1 MKQKRIL
8 VIRPD
13 RVGDVV
19 LATPLVRELRKTFP
33 DSFIAVMLRP
43 QTKDVFLNNPY
54 IDEIIVDDYE
64 GKDKGFKGFWR
75 QVFKLRKY
83 KFNIALH
90 LLPTQRHAW
99 MTFFSG
105 IKTRINVGI
114 RLYGV
119 LTFMKY
125 VSRKKYNPLRHEV
138 DYSLDLGRKI
148 GVKSQNIEPE
158 IFLTYEEIKQAEKL
172 VPKEENEII
181 IGINPLSG
189 KSAPNWEIEKYIE
202 LTEKII
208 EEIPNAKIYVNL
220 FNNSDAIKKF
230 ENLKSA
236 KIKFIH
242 NTTLRELILYV
253 SRFDLLISSSTGTM
267 HIASALKV
275 PTVSM
280 FCPLPACSPKL
291 WGPLGNKHEIILPPE
306 NYCRTK
312 CPGDPH
318 ICTFEGGIEI
328 DDVLKAIHK
337 ILSETIKNQITS
349 LKENEDQTGEINR
362 Y

>member
-19 LATPLVRELRKTFP
+19 LATPLLRELRKTFP
-33 DSFIAVMLRP
+33 DSFIAVMVRP
-43 QTKDVFLNNPY
+43 YTKNVLINNPN
-54 IDEIIVDDYE
+54 IDEILIDDFE
-64 GKDKGFKGFWR
+64 KEHKGWKGFWK
-75 QVFKLRKY
+75 QVLKLRKY

-99 MTFFSG
+99 MTFLAG

-114 RLYGV
+114 KFYGV

-125 VSRKKYNPLRHEV
+125 VSRNKYIPLRHEA

-148 GVKSQNIEPE
+148 GVKSNDIEPE
-158 IFLTYEEIKQAEKL
+158 IFLSLEEIEYAKKL
-172 VPKEENEII
+172 VPKNNDEII

-189 KSAPNWEIEKYIE
+189 KSSPNWKIENYID
-202 LTEKII
+202 LTKRIL
-208 EEIPNAKIYVNL
+208 EEIPQSIVYVNL
-220 FNNSDAIKKF
+220 HDDPNALIKFKS
-230 ENLKSA
+230 LKSSRVN
-236 KIKFIH
+236 FIY
-242 NTTLRELILYV
+242 NVSLRELILYI
-253 SRFDLLISSSTGTM
+253 SKFDVLISSSTGPM

-291 WGPLGNKHEIILPPE
+291 WGPLGNKHEIILPKE
-306 NYCRTK
+306 NFCK
-312 CPGDPH
+312 MNCPGDPH
-318 ICTFEGGIEI
+318 ICTFDGGIDV
-328 DDVLKAIHK
+328 DDVLEATLK
-337 ILSETIKNQITS
+337 ILNYIQVIK
-349 LKENEDQTGEINR
+349 
-362 Y
+362 

>member
-8 VIRPD
+8 IIRPD

-19 LATPLVRELRKTFP
+19 LATPLIRELRKTFP
-33 DSFIAVMLRP
+33 GAFIAVLVRP
-43 QTKDVFLNNPY
+43 YTKDVLLNNSN
-54 IDEIIVDDYE
+54 IDEIIIDDYE
-64 GKDKGFKGFWR
+64 GKDKGWAGFWR
-75 QVFKLRKY
+75 QVFKLRRY

-99 MTFFSG
+99 MTFFAG
-105 IKTRINVGI
+105 IKTRVNVGI

-125 VSRKKYNPLRHEV
+125 ISRNKYIPLRHEA

-148 GVKSQNIEPE
+148 GVKSKNLEPE
-158 IFLTYEEIKQAEKL
+158 IFLSDEEIELAKKL
-172 VPKEENEII
+172 IPKNDDEII

-189 KSAPNWEIEKYIE
+189 RSAPNWELDKYVE
-202 LTEKII
+202 LTKKILD
-208 EEIPNAKIYVNL
+208 EIPSAKLYINL
-220 FNNSDAIKKF
+220 HNDFKAKEKF
-230 ENLKSA
+230 EKLKSER
-236 KIKFIH
+236 INLLISNSLH
-242 NTTLRELILYV
+242 ELILYT
-253 SRFDLLISSSTGTM
+253 SRFDVLISPSTGTM

-306 NYCRTK
+306 NYCKAK
-312 CPGDPH
+312 CPGDPY
-318 ICTFEGGIEI
+318 ICTFAEGIEVG
-328 DDVLKAIHK
+328 DVLKAIFK
-337 ILSETIKNQITS
+337 ILGEEKIYKFNQN
-349 LKENEDQTGEINR
+349 ENSPSKIN
-362 Y
+362 

>member
-43 QTKDVFLNNPY
+43 QTKDVFLNNPH
-54 IDEIIVDDYE
+54 IDDIIVDDYE
-64 GKDKGFKGFWR
+64 GEDKGFKGFLK

-99 MTFFSG
+99 MTFLAG
-105 IKTRINVGI
+105 IRTRINVGI

-125 VSRKKYNPLRHEV
+125 VSRKKYNPLRHEA

-148 GVKSQNIEPE
+148 GVKSENIEPE
-158 IFLTYEEIKQAEKL
+158 IFLTNEEIKQAEKL
-172 VPKEENEII
+172 VPKEENEIV

-189 KSAPNWEIEKYIE
+189 KSSPNWKIEKYIE
-202 LTEKII
+202 LTKKIL

-220 FNNSDAIKKF
+220 FNNTDARLEF
-230 ENLKSA
+230 EKLNSS
-236 KIKFIH
+236 KIKLIQ
-242 NTTLRELILYV
+242 NSKLRELILYV
-253 SRFDLLISSSTGTM
+253 SRFDLLISSSTGAM

-291 WGPLGNKHEIILPPE
+291 WGPLGNRHEIILPPE
-306 NYCRTK
+306 NYCQAK

-318 ICTFEGGIEI
+318 ICTFEGGIEVE
-328 DDVLKAIHK
+328 DVLKAIRK
-337 ILSETIKNQITS
+337 ILSETKIKVSS
-349 LKENEDQTGEINR
+349 LNEDENSSGEISR
-362 Y
+362 H

>member
-8 VIRPD
+8 IIRPD

-19 LATPLVRELRKTFP
+19 LATPLIRELRKTFP
-33 DSFIAVMLRP
+33 DSFIAVMVRP
-43 QTKDVFLNNPY
+43 HTKDVLLNNPN
-54 IDEIIVDDYE
+54 IDEIIIDDYE
-64 GKDKGFKGFWR
+64 GKDKGWVGFWR
-75 QVFKLRKY
+75 QVFKLRRY

-99 MTFFSG
+99 MTFFAG
-105 IKTRINVGI
+105 IKTRVNVGI

-125 VSRKKYNPLRHEV
+125 VSRNKYIPLRHEA

-148 GVKSQNIEPE
+148 GVKSENIEPE
-158 IFLTYEEIKQAEKL
+158 IFLSDEEIELAKKL
-172 VPKEENEII
+172 VPKNGEEII

-189 KSAPNWEIEKYIE
+189 KSAPNWEIDKYVE
-202 LTEKII
+202 LTKKILD
-208 EEIPNAKIYVNL
+208 EIPSAKIYINLHNDLKAKEKFEKLKSERVNL
-220 FNNSDAIKKF
+220 IVPNS
-230 ENLKSA
+230 
-236 KIKFIH
+236 
-242 NTTLRELILYV
+242 LRELIIYT
-253 SRFDLLISSSTGTM
+253 SRFDILVSPSTGTM

-306 NYCRTK
+306 NYCQTK

-318 ICTFEGGIEI
+318 ICTFDGGIEV
-328 DDVLKAIHK
+328 DDVLKAIFK
-337 ILSETIKNQITS
+337 ILGEEKIYKFSQN
-349 LKENEDQTGEINR
+349 ENSPGKIV
-362 Y
+362 

>member
-8 VIRPD
+8 IIRPD

-19 LATPLVRELRKTFP
+19 LATPLIRELRKTFP
-33 DSFIAVMLRP
+33 GAFIAVLVRP
-43 QTKDVFLNNPY
+43 YTKDVLLNNSN
-54 IDEIIVDDYE
+54 IDEIIIDDYE
-64 GKDKGFKGFWR
+64 GKDKGWAGFWR
-75 QVFKLRKY
+75 QVFKLRRY

-99 MTFFSG
+99 MTFFAG
-105 IKTRINVGI
+105 IKTRVNVGI

-125 VSRKKYNPLRHEV
+125 VSRNKYIPLRHEA

-148 GVKSQNIEPE
+148 GVKSENIEPE
-158 IFLTYEEIKQAEKL
+158 IFLSDEEIELAKKL
-172 VPKEENEII
+172 IPKNDDEII

-189 KSAPNWEIEKYIE
+189 RSAPNWELDKYVE
-202 LTEKII
+202 LTKKILD
-208 EEIPNAKIYVNL
+208 EIPSAKLYINL
-220 FNNSDAIKKF
+220 HNDFKAKEKF
-230 ENLKSA
+230 EKLKSER
-236 KIKFIH
+236 INLLIP
-242 NTTLRELILYV
+242 NSLRELILYT
-253 SRFDLLISSSTGTM
+253 SRFDVLISPSTGTM

-291 WGPLGNKHEIILPPE
+291 WGPLGNKHEIVLPPE
-306 NYCRTK
+306 NYCKVK

-318 ICTFEGGIEI
+318 ICTFAEGIEVT
-328 DDVLKAIHK
+328 DVLKAIFK
-337 ILSETIKNQITS
+337 ILGEEKIYKFNQN
-349 LKENEDQTGEINR
+349 ENSPSKIN
-362 Y
+362 